1 MPSPIGARDEKE
13 RRERIKFDE
22 MPSLTS
28 ARDER
33 DERKDRV

>member
-1 MPSPIGARDEKE
+1 MPSPVGARDEKE
-13 RRERIKFDE
+13 RRERIEFDA
-22 MPSLTS
+22 MPSLTG